1 VSSTAKEPVLTR
13 AAVVTVISILSA
25 LLIKTG
31 GGDVS
36 AWLDQNGDLIAGA
49 VLAVAPLISGLLA
62 RRHVVPV
69 APVVAPQALAERLSA
84 LPAPIPPASVKT
96 GSDE

>member
-1 VSSTAKEPVLTR
+1 MSAKEPVLTR
-13 AAVVTVISILSA
+13 AAVVTVVSILSA

-31 GGDVS
+31 GGDIS

-69 APVVAPQALAERLSA
+69 TPAVPAHRAADGLSA
-84 LPAPIPPASVKT
+84 LPAPIPPATLKT

>member
-1 VSSTAKEPVLTR
+1 MSAKEPVLTR

-36 AWLDQNGDLIAGA
+36 AWLDQNSDLLAGA
-49 VLAVAPLISGLLA
+49 VLAVAPLVAGLLA
-62 RRHVVPV
+62 RRHVTPV
-69 APVVAPQALAERLSA
+69 RPAQAPQVHADGLSA
-84 LPAPIPPASVKT
+84 LPAPIPPGTTEKGDV
-96 GSDE
+96 